1 MFSQL
6 FLSNVKIK
14 FLRFWFAACMT
25 IAFGG
30 IISTLS
36 YHLWSFSSTHA
47 KLLKGQS
54 SVVYHEQGILGLGK
68 GWYGMAVFLQI
79 RSSKIL
85 DFLTCVFLEEPISK
99 LLSHANN
106 SMAFISVH
114 SGMTGAQRLLDII
127 RQWNTHSL
135 HILALFCF
143 ASACIRLRHAY
154 SWHHWL

>member
-1 MFSQL
+1 MFRSNFFDFDLLPAGQL
-6 FLSNVKIK
+6 L
-14 FLRFWFAACMT
+14 L
-25 IAFGG
+25 GG

-68 GWYGMAVFLQI
+68 GWYEMAAFLQI

-85 DFLTCVFLEEPISK
+85 DFLTCVFFEEPISK
-99 LLSHANN
+99 LLSHAND
-106 SMAFISVH
+106 SVAFISVH

-135 HILALFCF
+135 HILLCF
-143 ASACIRLRHAY
+143 ALLLPASGLGMHTAGTTGYRRAY
-154 SWHHWL
+154 LP